1 MFRVDVTKVDLDVA
15 YIFYRIAGI
24 LSEVASLMIDLNVP
38 CNIKLM
44 LRRVFLLIING
55 WLTTNFNIF

>member
-1 MFRVDVTKVDLDVA
+1 MLQVFHVDVTKVDLDVA

-44 LRRVFLLIING
+44 LQRVFFTHRQRMAN
-55 WLTTNFNIF
+55 NKF